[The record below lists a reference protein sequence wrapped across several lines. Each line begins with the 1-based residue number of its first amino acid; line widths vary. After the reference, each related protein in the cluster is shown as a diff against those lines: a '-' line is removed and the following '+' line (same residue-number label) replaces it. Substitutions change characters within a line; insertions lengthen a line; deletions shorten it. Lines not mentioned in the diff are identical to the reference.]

1 MLFRL
6 TQNEFYNYH
15 VYIYVV
21 FVYSHKLLGLLSEC
35 LHVHV
40 LSKKIIIM
48 CYVLFDCMKHTRQ
61 NFSKL
66 FFKRT
71 TALKVLSNVTCTR

>member
-1 MLFRL
+1 M
-6 TQNEFYNYH
+6 NS
-15 VYIYVV
+15 VIIMV
-21 FVYSHKLLGLLSEC
+21 FVCSHKLLRLLSEC

-40 LSKKIIIM
+40 HVLSKKVIIM

-61 NFSKL
+61 NFCKL
-66 FFKRT
+66 FFFKRT

>member
-6 TQNEFYNYH
+6 TRNEFYNYH
-15 VYIYVV
+15 VYVV

-40 LSKKIIIM
+40 LSKKVIIM

-61 NFSKL
+61 NFCKL
-66 FFKRT
+66 FFFERT